1 MQRFKHVRAPGI
13 RQDASPA
20 DMGGMRTRTRL
31 LVPMVSLVV
40 LLASISAMFASSAS
54 ASPTRASAVA
64 MPTPAA
70 ARTLVSQLW
79 KQRDGA
85 LTLLSANLLPPYETG
100 IARELDDANVSD
112 AACTC
117 QETKDPHPVMQVIP
131 LVPKRSVQP
140 AFFAEVQ
147 TTNDRTKQHPWY
159 VVALAPEGGRWKITF
174 VTFATN
180 AAAPPLPELG
190 TAGGY
195 TGAISAATHVRMT
208 RMARFAASSTAAHEA
223 KPTHTQYGATVVRR
237 PTIEPGNDGVYG
249 VALGAGKLLSC
260 FTVHDLATSTLSI
273 GLAQGPE
280 QVQYGPTLAPGTYR
294 SVTVDTATPQCMVGT
309 GSGSAPG
316 TLRMQDGATRL
327 AATGVKL

>member
-1 MQRFKHVRAPGI
+1 
-13 RQDASPA
+13 
-20 DMGGMRTRTRL
+20 MGGMRTRTRL
-31 LVPMVSLVV
+31 LLPIVGPVV
-40 LLASISAMFASSAS
+40 ILASLSSVTVSSAA

-85 LTLLSANLLPPYETG
+85 LTLLSSNLLTPYETG
-100 IARELDDANVSD
+100 IARELDDANVSA
-112 AACTC
+112 AACAC
-117 QETKDPHPVMQVIP
+117 KDAKGPHPAIEVIP
-131 LVPKRSVQP
+131 LVPKHSVQP
-140 AFFAEVQ
+140 AFFAEIR
-147 TTNDRTKQHPWY
+147 TTDDQTKQHPWF

-195 TGAISAATHVRMT
+195 TAAISAATHVRLT
-208 RMARFAASSTAAHEA
+208 RMARFAASSAAAHEA
-223 KPTHTQYGATVVRR
+223 KPTHTKYGATVVRH
-237 PTIEPGNDGVYG
+237 PTIEPTNDGVYG
-249 VALGAGKLLSC
+249 VSLGAGKLLSC
-260 FTVHDLATSTLSI
+260 FTLHDLATSTLSI

-280 QVQYGPTLAPGTYR
+280 QVQWGPTLAPGTYR

-316 TLRMQDGATRL
+316 TLRMQDDATQL
-327 AATGVKL
+327 TATGVKL